1 MIIRNT
7 CSSLLRIEDLRC
19 SIYRSQF
26 IPWNNFIHDLKK
38 FFSSCLLFTTAVLNV
53 SKRSLLHF
61 FCRPYLLALLYIT
74 FYRFVHGFDSIRG
87 SLRNPVLILANH
99 HIVIVHKQYIRF
111 FLLCC
116 LPSVSVFFMSVFPIL
131 HGFFIQF
138 SFFIIGQ
145 IKYKVGQ
152 PFLKRWIL
160 LAHMVA

>member
-1 MIIRNT
+1 MISRN
-7 CSSLLRIEDLRC
+7 SSRLV
-19 SIYRSQF
+19 
-26 IPWNNFIHDLKK
+26 
-38 FFSSCLLFTTAVLNV
+38 FFL
-53 SKRSLLHF
+53 RSLYSMSVNVPCF
-61 FCRPYLLALLYIT
+61 TSFTALICWLYYIT

-131 HGFFIQF
+131 HGFFIRF
-138 SFFIIGQ
+138 SFFIIGQIKYKIIGQ

>member
-1 MIIRNT
+1 MG
-7 CSSLLRIEDLRC
+7 DLRC
-19 SIYRSQF
+19 SIYRFQF

-53 SKRSLLHF
+53 SKRSLFHF
-61 FCRPYLLALLYIT
+61 FYRPYLLALLYHILS
-74 FYRFVHGFDSIRG
+74 FRSWFRSIRG

-131 HGFFIQF
+131 HGFFIRF

>member
-1 MIIRNT
+1 MISRN
-7 CSSLLRIEDLRC
+7 SSRLVFFLRPLYSMSVNVPC
-19 SIYRSQF
+19 
-26 IPWNNFIHDLKK
+26 
-38 FFSSCLLFTTAVLNV
+38 FTSFTALI
-53 SKRSLLHF
+53 SW
-61 FCRPYLLALLYIT
+61 LYYII

-87 SLRNPVLILANH
+87 SLRNPVLILSNH

-131 HGFFIQF
+131 HGFFIRF
-138 SFFIIGQ
+138 SFFIIGQIKYKIIGQ

>member
-1 MIIRNT
+1 MISRN
-7 CSSLLRIEDLRC
+7 SSRLVFLLRPLYSMSVNVPC
-19 SIYRSQF
+19 
-26 IPWNNFIHDLKK
+26 
-38 FFSSCLLFTTAVLNV
+38 FTSFA
-53 SKRSLLHF
+53 
-61 FCRPYLLALLYIT
+61 ALICWLYYII

-131 HGFFIQF
+131 HGFFIRF

-160 LAHMVA
+160 LTHMVA